1 MFLNKTFYY
10 NVFEL
15 FVPFFK
21 IDFFS
26 LSFCEIVEPE
36 HDVMADLTN
45 IQQMDTLSWIN
56 KSSVRRPG
64 FSQKMVSL
72 PVYS

>member
-1 MFLNKTFYY
+1 MYLTCLCF
-10 NVFEL
+10 
-15 FVPFFK
+15 
-21 IDFFS
+21 
-26 LSFCEIVEPE
+26 SFCEIVEPE

-64 FSQKMVSL
+64 FCQKMVSL

>member
-1 MFLNKTFYY
+1 MYFTCLC
-10 NVFEL
+10 L
-15 FVPFFK
+15 FFK
-21 IDFFS
+21 IDS
-26 LSFCEIVEPE
+26 PPPSFCEIVEPE

-64 FSQKMVSL
+64 FCQKMVLL

>member
-10 NVFEL
+10 NVFDL

-21 IDFFS
+21 IDS
-26 LSFCEIVEPE
+26 PPPFCEIVEPE

-56 KSSVRRPG
+56 KGSVRRPG
-64 FSQKMVSL
+64 FCQKMVSL
-72 PVYS
+72 SVYS